1 MHRVCCNTFPV
12 SLFFL
17 AQILITPKDSISL
30 AFPSLTFIKPHCTTC
45 FTHLGNIQK
54 YLFPSFFPHTQFL
67 HLCFFF
73 IFYTL
78 CYINAFVSLSIPF
91 RIILGYFVLVGANPF
106 SSPYPPYFKK
116 AFVLT
121 KSCSIGVAFSFL

>member
-1 MHRVCCNTFPV
+1 MHCVCCNTFPV

-17 AQILITPKDSISL
+17 AEIVIPSKNCFPFT
-30 AFPSLTFIKPHCTTC
+30 FPSLSFVKPHCITY

-54 YLFPSFFPHTQFL
+54 YLFPTFFPHTQFL

-78 CYINAFVSLSIPF
+78 CYINAFVSLSMPF
-91 RIILGYFVLVGANPF
+91 RIIFGYFVLVGANPF
-106 SSPYPPYFKK
+106 
-116 AFVLT
+116 
-121 KSCSIGVAFSFL
+121 